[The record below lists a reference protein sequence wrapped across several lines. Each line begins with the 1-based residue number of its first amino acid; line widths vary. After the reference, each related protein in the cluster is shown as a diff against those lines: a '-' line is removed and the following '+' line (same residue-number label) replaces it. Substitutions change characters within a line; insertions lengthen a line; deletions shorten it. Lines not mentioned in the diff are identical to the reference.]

1 VVDSLLD
8 NFDNVSP
15 EKFLAFGVAGL
26 AVLILITIVIFKF
39 TRRLKGDHFIKN
51 WKSLQQK
58 LPDKQSWRDAVV
70 EADNLLDDALRK
82 KKIKGKTMGER
93 LVNAQKIFSD
103 NDGVWYGHKL
113 RKKIDNIPEYT
124 PKKQEVKKALLGL
137 RVGLK
142 DIGAM

>member
-1 VVDSLLD
+1 
-8 NFDNVSP
+8 
-15 EKFLAFGVAGL
+15 
-26 AVLILITIVIFKF
+26 
-39 TRRLKGDHFIKN
+39 
-51 WKSLQQK
+51 
-58 LPDKQSWRDAVV
+58 
-70 EADNLLDDALRK
+70 LLDDALRK